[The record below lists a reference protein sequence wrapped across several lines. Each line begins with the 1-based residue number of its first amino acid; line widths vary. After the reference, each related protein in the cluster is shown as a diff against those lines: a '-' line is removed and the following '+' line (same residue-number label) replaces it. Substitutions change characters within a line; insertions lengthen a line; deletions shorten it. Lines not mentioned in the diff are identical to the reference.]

1 MRLVSKIIAGIVLA
15 VLAYIAVGGMF
26 VAAASPLTMRG
37 ELVDIGAGRRMHL
50 ICEGPKG
57 AGPTVLFEAGAF
69 GFSADWGV
77 VQERSVKRGWRTCS
91 YDRAGL
97 GLSDPGPEPRDGLA
111 VVGDLE
117 KLLKAAR
124 EDGPFILVGHS
135 MAGLYLWLYANRNPE
150 QIKGLVFVDA
160 TTPQATETPRGRGF
174 VQQFTRASR
183 LAAVGAGAG
192 LYAPLA
198 GTWFGDKI
206 GLTQPASAEKRRAF
220 ASPRHNHWAAVEV
233 GQWLHAADQARA
245 SGGALDPDWPVAVV
259 MAGGNNRPLVGKNL
273 RTLPADEA
281 RHGHVNVIPGAGHAT
296 LLGVRYADAV
306 VDAIAQVRKDAGLEP

>member
-1 MRLVSKIIAGIVLA
+1 MGRIFKIVAGIVLA
-15 VLAYIAVGGMF
+15 VLAYIALGGLIT
-26 VAAASPLTMRG
+26 AAASPLKMRG
-37 ELVDIGAGRRMHL
+37 EMIDIGGGRRMHL
-50 ICEGPKG
+50 ICDGPKG

-77 VQERSVKRGWRTCS
+77 VQERAMARGWRTCS

-117 KLLKAAR
+117 KLLAAAH
-124 EDGPFILVGHS
+124 EDGPFIMVGHS
-135 MAGLYLWLYANRNPE
+135 MAGLYLWLFANRNPSK
-150 QIKGLVFVDA
+150 IRALVFVDA
-160 TTPQATETPRGRGF
+160 TTPQVTETPRGRSF
-174 VQQFTRASR
+174 VQQFTRASN
-183 LAAVGAGAG
+183 LAAMGAGAG

-206 GLTQPASAEKRRAF
+206 GLTQPASGEKRRAF

-245 SGGALDPDWPVAVV
+245 TGPLNPEWPVAVV
-259 MAGGNNRPLVGKNL
+259 LAGGNRRPLVGKNI
-273 RTLPADEA
+273 RAVPADDS
-281 RHGHVNVIPGAGHAT
+281 RHGHVEVVAGAGHAT
-296 LLGVRYADAV
+296 LLGRDYADHV
-306 VDAIAQVRKDAGLEP
+306 VDAIARVRADAAGNP